1 MDTKRG
7 QESEIENNLQSLDND
22 LETSHADLEKIE
34 NLKKSNNNNIEEF
47 KGPHQDVLTRLNHI
61 KDIYPPVKTMLN
73 QRVEELHNLIEIKTK
88 EKNKLDT
95 LLQDMEKDLKDKR
108 VEIAILDKE
117 LSKVNK
123 DMKKVLEYSI
133 YEQEPTTVED
143 EWLWNIPENKMRS
156 YMDLADMKTRS
167 KVLFDEI
174 IQTEQDI
181 AKLQKKQSSIQYAR
195 NESEK
200 ISQKKIKNMEEVCN
214 RLELQITKGKNDDE
228 NLEKNLSE
236 LKEHSFN
243 YGDRIETLEKEL
255 KEFRDREIEYELML
269 KDLDRSLDI
278 IQNKYQQIA
287 IKEEMIKKNTIEL
300 DYTANLGL
308 LMDPYSKLNL
318 LPVQYKEEY
327 RYFATNRILQT
338 ALLVLV
344 MVCSLAGYAQRS
356 KIEPLEASLPNKYS
370 ELSLL
375 NLRQEIKE
383 IVENQNTAANT
394 FQELINEDKT
404 LSNNMVAMLKYL
416 SNKIPDSFRVTEL
429 ALNKIISSHL
439 VKDRAWNKETKL
451 EDPKLIITLNGF
463 YNQNLEQASTL
474 VTPFRSSL
482 ESSGWFNIVDFS
494 NGQEINNGQT
504 SFSINLV
511 L

>member
-1 MDTKRG
+1 M
-7 QESEIENNLQSLDND
+7 
-22 LETSHADLEKIE
+22 
-34 NLKKSNNNNIEEF
+34 KKFNNNNIEAI
-47 KGPHQDVLTRLNHI
+47 KGPHQDVLARLNHI
-61 KDIYPPVKTMLN
+61 KDIYPPIKTMLN
-73 QRVEELHNLIEIKTK
+73 ERVEELHNLIEIKTK
-88 EKNKLDT
+88 GKNKLDT

-133 YEQEPTTVED
+133 YEQEPTTAED
-143 EWLWNIPENKMRS
+143 EWLWNIPENKIRS

-181 AKLQKKQSSIQYAR
+181 AQLQKKQSSVQYAI

-200 ISQKKIKNMEEVCN
+200 ISQKKIKNMEELCN
-214 RLELQITKGKNDDE
+214 RLELQITKEKNDVED
-228 NLEKNLSE
+228 LEKNLNE
-236 LKEHSFN
+236 LKGHSFN
-243 YGDRIETLEKEL
+243 YGNRIEILEKEL

-269 KDLDRSLDI
+269 KDLDRSLDR
-278 IQNKYQQIA
+278 IQNKYQQVA
-287 IKEEMIKKNTIEL
+287 IKDEMIKKNTIEL

-318 LPVQYKEEY
+318 LPVKHKEEY
-327 RYFATNRILQT
+327 RYFATNRILQN

-429 ALNKIISSHL
+429 ALNKIVSSHL
-439 VKDRAWNKETKL
+439 VNDRAWDKLTKS

-474 VTPFRSSL
+474 VTHFRTSL

>member
-1 MDTKRG
+1 
-7 QESEIENNLQSLDND
+7 
-22 LETSHADLEKIE
+22 
-34 NLKKSNNNNIEEF
+34 
-47 KGPHQDVLTRLNHI
+47 
-61 KDIYPPVKTMLN
+61 
-73 QRVEELHNLIEIKTK
+73 
-88 EKNKLDT
+88 
-95 LLQDMEKDLKDKR
+95 
-108 VEIAILDKE
+108 
-117 LSKVNK
+117 
-123 DMKKVLEYSI
+123 
-133 YEQEPTTVED
+133 
-143 EWLWNIPENKMRS
+143 
-156 YMDLADMKTRS
+156 MDLADMKTRS

-181 AKLQKKQSSIQYAR
+181 AKLQKKQSSIQHAI

-200 ISQKKIKNMEEVCN
+200 ISQKKIKSMEELCN
-214 RLELQITKGKNDDE
+214 RLELQITKEKNDVED
-228 NLEKNLSE
+228 LEKSLNE
-236 LKEHSFN
+236 LKGNSSN
-243 YGDRIETLEKEL
+243 YANRIETLEKEL
-255 KEFRDREIEYELML
+255 KDFRDREIEYELML

-327 RYFATNRILQT
+327 RYFASNRILQN

-356 KIEPLEASLPNKYS
+356 RIEPLEASLPNKYS

-404 LSNNMVAMLKYL
+404 LSNNMVSMLKYL

-439 VKDRAWNKETKL
+439 VNDRARDKETKL
-451 EDPKLIITLNGF
+451 KDPKLIITLNGF
-463 YNQNLEQASTL
+463 YNQNLEQASIL
-474 VTPFRSSL
+474 VTPFRTSL
-482 ESSGWFNIVDFS
+482 ESSGWFSIVDFS
-494 NGQEINNGQT
+494 NGEEMNNGQT
-504 SFSINLV
+504 SYSINLV